1 MAASS
6 MKDIK
11 RRIKSVQST
20 MQITKAMELVAS
32 SKLRR
37 AKEKAEET
45 RPFFDTL
52 YAVMSEIAEG
62 TKGFTSR
69 FTTPREVKSVGYIV
83 VGGERGLA
91 GGYNSNVFKLSDA
104 HMKGK
109 DAKVIAIGKKSC
121 EYYRKSSHPVVL
133 EYSGVGEHIDVP
145 ESYAIA
151 QAILKLYDQGEF
163 DELYISYT
171 NFINTLTQEPAII
184 KVLPVNLEPSGQP
197 AGPGVLTIYEPSPE
211 EVFDAIV
218 PEYVAGILH
227 GAVVE
232 SFASEQAARRTAMET
247 ASDNA
252 QELVNDLDLKYNR
265 ARQAAITQEITEIV
279 AGAGAL

>member
-83 VGGERGLA
+83 VGEIGR
-91 GGYNSNVFKLSDA
+91 A
-104 HMKGK
+104 H
-109 DAKVIAIGKKSC
+109 V
-121 EYYRKSSHPVVL
+121 
-133 EYSGVGEHIDVP
+133 
-145 ESYAIA
+145 
-151 QAILKLYDQGEF
+151 
-163 DELYISYT
+163 
-171 NFINTLTQEPAII
+171 
-184 KVLPVNLEPSGQP
+184 
-197 AGPGVLTIYEPSPE
+197 
-211 EVFDAIV
+211 
-218 PEYVAGILH
+218 
-227 GAVVE
+227 
-232 SFASEQAARRTAMET
+232 
-247 ASDNA
+247 
-252 QELVNDLDLKYNR
+252 
-265 ARQAAITQEITEIV
+265 
-279 AGAGAL
+279 